1 MLIQWIAASEANRD
15 MIFITDDEKKVK
27 ELQIMVRQLRT
38 LCILDIM
45 GILDEYYRART
56 SLKNPLLLLDFLKDY
71 VR

>member
-1 MLIQWIAASEANRD
+1 